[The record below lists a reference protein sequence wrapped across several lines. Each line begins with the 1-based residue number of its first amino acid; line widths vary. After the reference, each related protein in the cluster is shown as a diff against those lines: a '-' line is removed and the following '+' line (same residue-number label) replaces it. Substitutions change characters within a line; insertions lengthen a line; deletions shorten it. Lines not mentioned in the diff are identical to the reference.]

1 MKKQIGLWLRLS
13 TDDQAKGDSPKHHEH
28 RARLFAEAKEWEIK
42 EVYNLGGASG
52 KAVLSHPETKR
63 MLADVANG
71 KITGLIFSKLARLG
85 RNTKELLEL
94 ADYFK
99 KHNADLISLGDS
111 IDTSTPAGRFFYTIL
126 AAFGEMEREEIV
138 DRVKKSIPARAS
150 MGKSLGGEA
159 PYGYKWVDKQLQ
171 LDEVE
176 APIRKMMFELFLV
189 HKRKMK
195 VTTILNEKGYRT
207 RRGEPFNN
215 SMIRRCLE
223 DPIAKG
229 LRRMNYIYSTTERK
243 TGNRLK
249 PQEEWIFGEA
259 PAIVSEELWEQCNK
273 IIQGQKSTEEKVR
286 RPNVHLFSGVI
297 YCHCGSKMYMRSNS
311 PRYVCKDYKNC
322 KNQIMPDDL
331 EFIYQEQLK
340 DLLFSETSLQKQVGE
355 EKQRMVSF
363 EQELKGH
370 KQRIGE
376 LTEKIQK
383 LLDLY
388 YEGKVK
394 KDDFESYHNPLA
406 VELSQRQSAFNDT
419 QSKLDMLNMDSLNN
433 EVILQEARDLHTQWE
448 MFTPDEKKTIIAAIT
463 KSITIGKEEIDIQL
477 KAIPTLYKR
486 PLPENNMGSIQMLMF
501 SPHLN
506 SSKPIQQI
514 DEPLNTPFR

>member
-28 RARLFAEAKEWEIK
+28 RARLFAQAKDWEIIDT
-42 EVYNLGGASG
+42 YNLGGVSG
-52 KAVLSHPETKR
+52 KAVLHHPETKR
-63 MLADVANG
+63 MLADIANG

-150 MGKSLGGEA
+150 MGKSLGGDA
-159 PYGYKWVDKQLQ
+159 PYGYKWVDKQLL
-171 LDEVE
+171 LDDKE

-195 VTTILNEKGYRT
+195 VVTILNEKGYRT
-207 RRGEPFNN
+207 RKGDPFNN
-215 SMIRRCLE
+215 AMIRRCLE

-229 LRRMNYIYSTTERK
+229 LRRMNYNTSSSDRK
-243 TGNRLK
+243 TGSRFK
-249 PQEEWIFGEA
+249 PESEWLFGEA

-273 IIQGQKSTEEKVR
+273 IIETQRGSVEKVR

-340 DLLFSETSLQKQVGE
+340 DLLFSETSLQKHIGE
-355 EKQRMVSF
+355 EKERLIAL

-394 KDDFESYHNPLA
+394 KEDFDSYHDPL
-406 VELSQRQSAFNDT
+406 VLELNQRQASYNEAQAKVDV
-419 QSKLDMLNMDSLNN
+419 LNMDSLNN
-433 EVILQEARDLHTQWE
+433 DYVLQEAKDLYSQWSV
-448 MFTPDEKKTIIAAIT
+448 FTPEEKKTIIGAIT

-477 KAIPTLYKR
+477 SAIPTLYKR
-486 PLPENNMGSIQMLMF
+486 PITDSGVASIQMLTL
-501 SPHLN
+501 PPDP
-506 SSKPIQQI
+506 SSKLVQLMN
-514 DEPLNTPFR
+514 DPLRGVH